1 MAAGGD
7 MGASFGPQLL
17 GAVADRVST
26 AGADRAAALGMTP
39 DQLGLKAAMLLTAV
53 FPLLG
58 AVVVILIMRYFGK
71 EEAAR

>member
-1 MAAGGD
+1 
-7 MGASFGPQLL
+7 
-17 GAVADRVST
+17 
-26 AGADRAAALGMTP
+26 MTP